1 MRFVETKTAVQKKC
15 LMLHRARNLFF
26 RQQNAVINPIR
37 AHLAELGVGHMTMT
51 SATGTSLLS
60 RFDRRELE
68 SESSGKRF
76 EVNDGGALFPGC
88 DGPPHGA
95 ARGRRDVS
103 ISGKKWLPAAGVLMR
118 AAEQCLSEVK
128 QCISSP
134 RITKID

>member
-1 MRFVETKTAVQKKC
+1 MRFVETKTAVQQKC
-15 LMLHRARNLFF
+15 LMLHRARHLFF

-60 RFDRRELE
+60 RFDRPELE

-95 ARGRRDVS
+95 REAGAIFARTRPKLAVYSHTSSASPVTRYHRD
-103 ISGKKWLPAAGVLMR
+103 R
-118 AAEQCLSEVK
+118 
-128 QCISSP
+128 
-134 RITKID
+134 